1 MRARTGRRRGDGL
14 YLCADCPTPDDASI
28 LLYRDWITANE
39 PLPEGDYLLIHG
51 VFDYD
56 GLGSWEEL
64 SGQINGEMFVEWSG
78 GELSRLVLPSM
89 AATMPPQIVDAPE
102 RLSGAITIKRDGW
115 QLAGS
120 FDATPCTGLNW
131 IPICE

>member
-14 YLCADCPTPDDASI
+14 YLCADCPTPDDASN
-28 LLYRDWITANE
+28 LLYRDWLTANE

-89 AATMPPQIVDAPE
+89 AATMGCPSASVPPVPRSQA
-102 RLSGAITIKRDGW
+102 SGALIIGQPHW
-115 QLAGS
+115 LPYCGS
-120 FDATPCTGLNW
+120 SGTVSRGATR
-131 IPICE
+131 